1 MMRTLRRETI
11 YVGMILL
18 LLGGF
23 SVNPLAYCQD
33 VELSEKVQA
42 RQTLRTPA
50 EDELLYELET
60 DFVELLKKSKNFEAL
75 LDAERLL
82 ESTDEGANWTNYSS
96 ATRILRQTRD
106 IAAIPLLLRYIVLHS
121 RHGNAHIRLPEYVH
135 TISIIA
141 GKDLTSLLNSLTSEP
156 SHEESIRT
164 KVQELCDNW
173 WSKDKLTLSIDS
185 EQMST
190 EQLHIVAA
198 KLLESVRSATDF
210 SGAGGKSDSAY
221 GAYHNVY
228 YRLNDSPYGPPEISP
243 LHPSMLP
250 MLLAPSGFLAPSGYP
265 TDQSPQG
272 SRTNNRFP
280 FEAVIV
286 LREIAKNG
294 GHEEI
299 KSIVQDDNQNSTVHL
314 ICLLALYRAGYPYD
328 TEKMLLLLTKET
340 DLERRLIALL
350 SLRWGDER
358 ATAALLTYLD
368 DANIEIATAA
378 ACALVD
384 ARPPEAAPKL
394 KKLLDRNFEE
404 APLMLFSTIASFD
417 SRETRAIIK
426 DVLIEAL
433 EGKKNSQHLYR
444 LLDAFADAWKIPR
457 EVYTEPNGTRDD
469 NYARQARLALNY
481 GLEQEKKKQADFER
495 LTAVTESMRIQLKV
509 ATDIQKL
516 RRDEYKRLL
525 ALQGDDVVSSQ
536 ESQRAQEQ
544 LQAASAEVESLRS
557 ALREKEAL
565 LNSFDHHRNN
575 PN

>member
-1 MMRTLRRETI
+1 MRPLRRKTI

-18 LLGGF
+18 LLVF
-23 SVNPLAYCQD
+23 FRVFPLAYCQD
-33 VELSEKVQA
+33 VTLPEKVQT
-42 RQTLRTPA
+42 RQTLRTPV
-50 EDELLYELET
+50 EDELLYELER
-60 DFVELLKKSKNFEAL
+60 DFVERLKKSKNFEAL

-82 ESTDEGANWTNYSS
+82 ESTDDGANWTNYSS
-96 ATRILRQTRD
+96 ATKILRQTRD
-106 IAAIPLLLRYIVLHS
+106 IAAIPLLLRYVVLHS

-135 TISIIA
+135 TISVIS
-141 GKDLTSLLNSLTSEP
+141 GKDLTPLLNSLTSGP
-156 SHEESIRT
+156 SDEESIRT

-173 WSKDKLTLSIDS
+173 WSKAKLTLSTES
-185 EQMST
+185 EQMSP
-190 EQLHIVAA
+190 EQLRIVAT
-198 KLLESVRSATDF
+198 KLLESVRSASDF

-228 YRLNDSPYGPPEISP
+228 YRLGDSPYGPPEISP

-250 MLLAPSGFLAPSGYP
+250 MFLAPSGYR
-265 TDQSPQG
+265 TNQSPQG
-272 SRTNNRFP
+272 SSANSRFP

-286 LREIAKNG
+286 LRELAKNG

-299 KSIVQDDNQNSTVHL
+299 KSVVQDDNQNSTVHL

-328 TEKMLLLLTKET
+328 TEKMLLLLSKET
-340 DLERRLIALL
+340 DMERRLIALL

-394 KKLLDRNFEE
+394 RKLLDRNYEE

-469 NYARQARLALNY
+469 DYARQARLALNY
-481 GLEQEKKKQADFER
+481 CLEKEKKEQADFER
-495 LTAVTESMRIQLKV
+495 ATAVVESMRIQLKV

-525 ALQGDDVVSSQ
+525 ALQGDDIVSSE

-544 LQAASAEVESLRS
+544 LRAASTEVESIRS
-557 ALREKEAL
+557 ALREKESL
-565 LNSFDHHRNN
+565 LNSYDRDRNI